1 MCLRVCLF
9 YTLHHVLFIKS
20 LFLSVV
26 ISCWLMGKITTLIA
40 QNKIGCCWFSAE
52 CRETVLISC
61 DSHSAYLHFACDPFF
76 FVSTAIRFP
85 FSLDLEIQRFLPDLL
100 PVRLLGHNCDSARFM
115 SSTPPLVNL
124 CTIPASWRSWQLARW
139 EKCEPPPG
147 RSRYVNSSD
156 IVRCW
161 LALVDS
167 FCLILLVAHSVDVA
181 SAVPYGINVTVY
193 CFFSQTLS
201 YSTVS
206 LGMGM
211 LFYLWSSWLEE
222 NRRCSD

>member
-1 MCLRVCLF
+1 
-9 YTLHHVLFIKS
+9 
-20 LFLSVV
+20 
-26 ISCWLMGKITTLIA
+26 MGKLTTVIG
-40 QNKIGCCWFSAE
+40 QNKIGCRWFSAE
-52 CRETVLISC
+52 YRETVLFSC
-61 DSHSAYLHFACDPFF
+61 CSEFAGNHSAYLHFACDPFF
-76 FVSTAIRFP
+76 VCTAICVP

-100 PVRLLGHNCDSARFM
+100 PLRLLGHNCDSARFV

-124 CTIPASWRSWQLARW
+124 YTIPASWRSWQLACW

-161 LALVDS
+161 VALVDS
-167 FCLILLVAHSVDVA
+167 FSLILLVAHSVDAA

-201 YSTVS
+201 YSTVF

-211 LFYLWSSWLEE
+211 LFYLWSSWFEE
-222 NRRCSD
+222 NRRCSG